1 MNNTQG
7 FGDERPERR
16 TLCMLCWPFI
26 KLDSALITGGVHRLL
41 CPGEHTLT
49 EPQPPRTPTIAHDL
63 HGPAF
68 SSARCACVPDDPAS
82 PCFHA

>member
-1 MNNTQG
+1 MNSTQG
-7 FGDERPERR
+7 FGDERSV
-16 TLCMLCWPFI
+16 CWPFI
-26 KLDSALITGGVHRLL
+26 KLDSALNTGGVHRLL

-49 EPQPPRTPTIAHDL
+49 EPRPPRTPTIAHDL

>member
-1 MNNTQG
+1 MNAPS
-7 FGDERPERR
+7 DERSV
-16 TLCMLCWPFI
+16 CWPFI

-49 EPQPPRTPTIAHDL
+49 EPRPPRTLTIAHDL